1 MSQFQ
6 LGIDRLLADKS
17 LQKEL
22 SGLRLA
28 LLGNQ
33 ASMTQGFQHSL
44 DAIGKNKQIFNLTA
58 AFGPQHGMRGEK
70 QDNMEET
77 KDYHDPAYGIPVF
90 SLYSETRRPTD
101 EMMKH
106 FDVLLVD
113 LQDVGTRI
121 YTFLTTLLYVLQA
134 CEKHGKQ
141 IWILDRPNPAG
152 RPVEGTLLEKG
163 WVSFVGSAEGL
174 PMRHGLTLGE
184 AAKWF
189 VQKLGIKVDL
199 KVVEMQGYKTDAG
212 PGYGWPTEL
221 PWVNPSPNAS
231 TVSMARCF
239 PGTVLIEGALMS
251 EGRGTTRPLET
262 VGAPGLD
269 MDKILA
275 EMNKLAPQWMQ
286 GCQIRKCNFLPTFQ
300 KHAGSICSGMQIHV
314 DGPAYNH
321 EKFKPYRLVGLWM
334 KAIRKVHPQENLFR
348 NFHYE
353 YEKDRLAF
361 DLINGGPSLKNWIE
375 DNAATAADFE
385 QRLAKDEALW
395 LKEREQFLIYR

>member
-1 MSQFQ
+1 MSFQ
-6 LGIDRLLADKS
+6 LGIDRLLSDKS

-22 SGLRLA
+22 SGLRVA

-33 ASMTQGFQHSL
+33 ASMTSNFTHSL
-44 DAIGKNKQIFNLTA
+44 DALSQHPEIFKLTA

-77 KDYHDPAYGIPVF
+77 KDYNDPVYGIPVF
-90 SLYSETRRPTD
+90 SLYSHTRRPTD

-121 YTFLTTLLYVLQA
+121 YTFLTTLLYVLEA
-134 CEKHGKQ
+134 GAKHGKQ
-141 IWILDRPNPAG
+141 IWVLDRPNPAG

-189 VQKLGIKVDL
+189 VQKLGIKVAL
-199 KVVEMQGYKTDAG
+199 KIVKMEGYQPQQG
-212 PGYGWPTEL
+212 PGFGWPTEL
-221 PWVNPSPNAS
+221 SWVNPSPNAS

-262 VGAPGLD
+262 VGAPGLE
-269 MDKILA
+269 MEKILS
-275 EMNKLAPQWMQ
+275 EMRQIASTWME
-286 GCQIRKCNFLPTFQ
+286 GCQIRQCYFLPTFQ
-300 KHAGSICSGMQIHV
+300 KHAGAICSGMQIHV
-314 DGPAYNH
+314 DGPGYNH
-321 EKFKPYRLVGLWM
+321 ESFKPYRLIGLWL
-334 KAIRKVHPQENLFR
+334 KAIKKVHPQQEIFR

-353 YEKDRLAF
+353 YEKNRLAF
-361 DLINGGPSLKNWIE
+361 DLINGGPALKNWIE
-375 DNAATAADFE
+375 DEKATAADFE
-385 QRLAKDEALW
+385 QRLQRDETHW
-395 LKEREQFLIYR
+395 IKERKEFLIYP